1 MGYFTTPWETNLSYI
16 YKLLGIPQNFYTLV
30 FRNQEILGTKQCR
43 GKKNHL
49 FFFKKQMDK

>member
-16 YKLLGIPQNFYTLV
+16 YKLLGVPQNFYTLV